1 MLVVLRVNE
10 LPPFSWGIF
19 ICGNRCLIS
28 VMVLRLTLM
37 GLLVL
42 AYTAGSTQTL
52 GGSSAFN
59 FLRLQLHPQAG
70 ALGGRNVSHFVADLG
85 MLSENPS
92 LLRKDHHAA
101 ISANFTSLAPTITGL
116 YATGAYHLEKAATTF
131 ALGITH
137 LGYGEQP
144 ETDPSGNTLGTFRAF
159 DQLLGFAISR
169 KYNKKWHYGS
179 TLKLIN
185 SRYGAYA
192 SQALALDMGL
202 NYYDEEQ
209 MIQFGFAAKNM
220 GVQTKAYANSK
231 EDLPF
236 DLVLGMTKQLEKA
249 PIRFSL
255 TGQRMHQFDLL
266 YNDTLFNETNFGRQ
280 PKVNLGTKIFSHLV
294 LGADIL
300 VGEKIVLTGGY
311 NVLRR
316 RELRIQNIASG
327 LTGFSYGFNLHL
339 QRLRMYYA
347 RTHYQSSLSH
357 HQISFSFKLNPAE
370 N

>member
-1 MLVVLRVNE
+1 
-10 LPPFSWGIF
+10 
-19 ICGNRCLIS
+19 
-28 VMVLRLTLM
+28 MVRQLTLM
-37 GLLVL
+37 GLWVF
-42 AYTAGSTQTL
+42 AFSGGSAQTL

-70 ALGGRNVSHFVADLG
+70 ALGGRNVSHFGADLG

-92 LLRKDHHAA
+92 LLRKSHHAA
-101 ISANFTSLAPTITGL
+101 ISANFTSLAPTVTGL
-116 YATGAYHLEKAATTF
+116 YAAGAYHLEKKATTL

-144 ETDPSGNTLGTFRAF
+144 ETDASGNILGTFRAY
-159 DQLLGFAISR
+159 DQMLGVTVSR
-169 KYNKKWHYGS
+169 KYNKKWYYGS
-179 TLKLIN
+179 TLKFIN
-185 SRYGAYA
+185 SKYGAYA
-192 SQALALDMGL
+192 SQGLALDMGL
-202 NYYDEEQ
+202 NYADEER

-220 GVQTKAYANSK
+220 GIQVKSYGNRK

-236 DLVLGMTKQLEKA
+236 DLVVGMTKQLEKA

-266 YNDTLFNETNFGRQ
+266 YNDTLFNETNFGSQ
-280 PKVNLGTKIFSHLV
+280 PKTSLGIKIFSHLV
-294 LGADIL
+294 IGADIM

-311 NVLRR
+311 NILRR

-339 QRLRMYYA
+339 QRLRFYYA

-357 HQISFSFKLNPAE
+357 HQISFSFNLLSTKD
-370 N
+370 

>member
-1 MLVVLRVNE
+1 
-10 LPPFSWGIF
+10 
-19 ICGNRCLIS
+19 
-28 VMVLRLTLM
+28 MVLRLSF
-37 GLLVL
+37 LVL
-42 AYTAGSTQTL
+42 WMLVFAGLAAQTL

-70 ALGGRNVSHFVADLG
+70 ALGGRNVSHFKADLG
-85 MLSENPS
+85 MVSENPS
-92 LLRKDHHAA
+92 LLRESHHAVV
-101 ISANFTSLAPTITGL
+101 SANFTSLAPSITGL
-116 YATGAYHLEKAATTF
+116 YAAGAYHLEKKATTV

-137 LGYGEQP
+137 LGYGEQS
-144 ETDPSGNTLGTFRAF
+144 ETDASGNTLGTFKAY
-159 DQLLGFAISR
+159 DQSLGVTVSR
-169 KYNKKWHYGS
+169 IYNKKWYYGS

-185 SRYGAYA
+185 SRYGAFA
-192 SQALALDMGL
+192 SQGLALDVGL
-202 NYYDEEQ
+202 NYYDEKR

-220 GVQTKAYANSK
+220 GVQIKSYGNGK

-280 PKVNLGTKIFSHLV
+280 PRANLGTKIFSHFV

-316 RELRIQNIASG
+316 RELRIQNFASG
-327 LTGFSYGFNLHL
+327 LTGFSYGFNLNL
-339 QRLRMYYA
+339 QRLRCYYA
-347 RTHYQSSLSH
+347 RTHYQSALSH
-357 HQISFSFKLNPAE
+357 HQISFSFTLEAAGD
-370 N
+370 

>member
-1 MLVVLRVNE
+1 
-10 LPPFSWGIF
+10 
-19 ICGNRCLIS
+19 
-28 VMVLRLTLM
+28 MVFRLTLM
-37 GLLVL
+37 GLWVLVFTG
-42 AYTAGSTQTL
+42 ASSQTL

-70 ALGGRNVSHFVADLG
+70 ALGGRNVSHFGAELG

-92 LLRKDHHAA
+92 LLRKGHHSI
-101 ISANFTSLAPTITGL
+101 ISANFTALAPTITGL
-116 YATGAYHLEKAATTF
+116 YAAGAYHLEKTATTL

-144 ETDPSGNTLGTFRAF
+144 ETDASGNILGTFRAY
-159 DQLLGFAISR
+159 DQMLGLTISR
-169 KYNKKWHYGS
+169 KYNNKWHYGA

-192 SQALALDMGL
+192 SQGLALDAGL
-202 NYYDEEQ
+202 NYYDEER

-220 GVQTKAYANSK
+220 GVQIKSYANRK

-236 DLVLGMTKQLEKA
+236 DLVIGMTKQLEKA
-249 PIRFSL
+249 PIRFSF

-266 YNDTLFNETNFGRQ
+266 YNDTLFNETNFGSQ
-280 PKVNLGTKIFSHLV
+280 PKASFGTKVFSHIV

-339 QRLRMYYA
+339 QRLRCYYA

>member
-1 MLVVLRVNE
+1 
-10 LPPFSWGIF
+10 
-19 ICGNRCLIS
+19 
-28 VMVLRLTLM
+28 MVFRMTLM
-37 GLLVL
+37 GLLVF
-42 AYTAGSTQTL
+42 AFTGGTAQTL

-70 ALGGRNVSHFVADLG
+70 ALGGRNTSHFGADLG
-85 MLSENPS
+85 MISENPS
-92 LLRKDHHAA
+92 LLRKNHHSAV
-101 ISANFTSLAPTITGL
+101 SANFTSLAPTITGL
-116 YATGAYHLEKAATTF
+116 YAVGAYHLEKAATTV

-137 LGYGEQP
+137 IGYGEQP
-144 ETDPSGNTLGTFRAF
+144 ETDASGNMLGTFRAF
-159 DQLLGFAISR
+159 DQLLAVSISR
-169 KYNKKWHYGS
+169 KYNKKWYYGS
-179 TLKLIN
+179 TIKLIN

-192 SQALALDMGL
+192 SQGLALDMGL
-202 NYYDEEQ
+202 NYYNEER

-220 GVQTKAYANSK
+220 GFQLKSYSNGK

-249 PIRFSL
+249 PIRFSI

-266 YNDTLFNETNFGRQ
+266 YNDTLFNETNFGSQ
-280 PKVNLGTKIFSHLV
+280 PTSNLGTKIFSHLV
-294 LGADIL
+294 FGTDVL

-316 RELRIQNIASG
+316 RELRIQNITSG

-339 QRLRMYYA
+339 QRLSMYYA

-357 HQISFSFKLNPAE
+357 HQISFSFRLQPAE
-370 N
+370 D

>member
-1 MLVVLRVNE
+1 
-10 LPPFSWGIF
+10 
-19 ICGNRCLIS
+19 
-28 VMVLRLTLM
+28 MVLRLTLVGFLM
-37 GLLVL
+37 L
-42 AYTAGSTQTL
+42 ACSGVSSQTL

-70 ALGGRNVSHFVADLG
+70 ALGGRNVSHFGADLG

-92 LLRKDHHAA
+92 LLRKDHHSV

-116 YATGAYHLEKAATTF
+116 YAAGAYHLEKAATTL

-144 ETDPSGNTLGTFRAF
+144 ETDASGNALGTFRAY
-159 DQLLGFAISR
+159 DQLLGFTVSR

-192 SQALALDMGL
+192 SQGLALDVGL
-202 NYYDEEQ
+202 NYHDEER

-220 GVQTKAYANSK
+220 GWQIKSYANRK

-236 DLVLGMTKQLEKA
+236 DLVVGMTKQLEKA

-266 YNDTLFNETNFGRQ
+266 YNDTLFNETNVGSQ
-280 PKVNLGTKIFSHLV
+280 PKASLGTKIFSHLV

-300 VGEKIVLTGGY
+300 IGEKIVLTGGY

-327 LTGFSYGFNLHL
+327 LTGFNYGFNLHL
-339 QRLRMYYA
+339 QRLRCYYA

-357 HQISFSFKLNPAE
+357 HQISFSFTLQPEKN
-370 N
+370 

>member
-1 MLVVLRVNE
+1 
-10 LPPFSWGIF
+10 
-19 ICGNRCLIS
+19 
-28 VMVLRLTLM
+28 MVRQLTLM
-37 GLLVL
+37 GLWVF
-42 AYTAGSTQTL
+42 AFSGGSAQTL

-70 ALGGRNVSHFVADLG
+70 ALGGRNVSQFGADLG

-92 LLRKDHHAA
+92 LLRKSHHAA
-101 ISANFTSLAPTITGL
+101 ISANFTSLAPTVTGL
-116 YATGAYHLEKAATTF
+116 YAAGAYHLEKKATTL

-144 ETDPSGNTLGTFRAF
+144 ETDASGNILGTFRAY
-159 DQLLGFAISR
+159 DQMLGVTVSR
-169 KYNKKWHYGS
+169 KYNKKWYYGS
-179 TLKLIN
+179 TLKFIN
-185 SRYGAYA
+185 SKYGAYA
-192 SQALALDMGL
+192 SQGLALDMGL
-202 NYYDEEQ
+202 NYADEER

-220 GVQTKAYANSK
+220 GIQVKSYGNRK

-236 DLVLGMTKQLEKA
+236 DLVVGMTKQLEKA

-266 YNDTLFNETNFGRQ
+266 YNDTLFNETNFGSQ
-280 PKVNLGTKIFSHLV
+280 PKTSLGTKIFSHLV
-294 LGADIL
+294 IGADIM

-311 NVLRR
+311 NILRR

-339 QRLRMYYA
+339 QRLRFYYA

-357 HQISFSFKLNPAE
+357 HQISFSLNLLSTKD
-370 N
+370 

>member
-1 MLVVLRVNE
+1 
-10 LPPFSWGIF
+10 
-19 ICGNRCLIS
+19 
-28 VMVLRLTLM
+28 MVRQLTLM
-37 GLLVL
+37 GLWVF
-42 AYTAGSTQTL
+42 AFSGGSAQTL

-70 ALGGRNVSHFVADLG
+70 ALGGRNVSQFGADLG

-92 LLRKDHHAA
+92 LLRKSHHAA
-101 ISANFTSLAPTITGL
+101 ISANFTSLAPTVTGL
-116 YATGAYHLEKAATTF
+116 YAAGAYHLEKKATTL

-144 ETDPSGNTLGTFRAF
+144 ETDASGNILGTFRSY
-159 DQLLGFAISR
+159 DQMLGVTVSR
-169 KYNKKWHYGS
+169 KYNKKWYYGS
-179 TLKLIN
+179 TLKFIN
-185 SRYGAYA
+185 SKYGAYA
-192 SQALALDMGL
+192 SQGLALDMGL
-202 NYYDEEQ
+202 NYADEER

-220 GVQTKAYANSK
+220 GIQVKSYGNRK

-236 DLVLGMTKQLEKA
+236 DLVVGMTKQLEKA

-266 YNDTLFNETNFGRQ
+266 YNDTLFNETNFGSQ
-280 PKVNLGTKIFSHLV
+280 PKTSLGIKIFSHLV
-294 LGADIL
+294 IGADIM

-311 NVLRR
+311 NILRR

-339 QRLRMYYA
+339 QRLRFYYA

-357 HQISFSFKLNPAE
+357 HQISFSFNLLSTKD
-370 N
+370 

>member
-1 MLVVLRVNE
+1 
-10 LPPFSWGIF
+10 
-19 ICGNRCLIS
+19 
-28 VMVLRLTLM
+28 MVRQLTLM
-37 GLLVL
+37 GLWVF
-42 AYTAGSTQTL
+42 AFSGGSAQTL

-70 ALGGRNVSHFVADLG
+70 ALGGRNVSQFGADLG

-92 LLRKDHHAA
+92 LLRKSHHAA
-101 ISANFTSLAPTITGL
+101 ISANFTSLAPTVTGL
-116 YATGAYHLEKAATTF
+116 YAAGAYHLEKKATTL

-144 ETDPSGNTLGTFRAF
+144 ETDASGNILGTFRSY
-159 DQLLGFAISR
+159 DQMLGVTVSR
-169 KYNKKWHYGS
+169 KYNKKWYYGS
-179 TLKLIN
+179 TLKFIN
-185 SRYGAYA
+185 SKYGAYA
-192 SQALALDMGL
+192 SQGLALDMGL
-202 NYYDEEQ
+202 NYADEER

-220 GVQTKAYANSK
+220 GIQVKSYGNRK

-236 DLVLGMTKQLEKA
+236 DLVVGMTKQLEKA

-266 YNDTLFNETNFGRQ
+266 YNDTLFNETNFGSQ
-280 PKVNLGTKIFSHLV
+280 PKTSLGTKIFSHLV
-294 LGADIL
+294 IGADIM

-311 NVLRR
+311 NILRR
-316 RELRIQNIASG
+316 RELRIQNIGSG

-339 QRLRMYYA
+339 QRLRFYYA

-357 HQISFSFKLNPAE
+357 HQISFSFNLLSTKD
-370 N
+370 

>member
-1 MLVVLRVNE
+1 
-10 LPPFSWGIF
+10 
-19 ICGNRCLIS
+19 
-28 VMVLRLTLM
+28 MVRQLTLM
-37 GLLVL
+37 GLWVF
-42 AYTAGSTQTL
+42 AFSGGTAQTL

-70 ALGGRNVSHFVADLG
+70 ALGGRNVSHFGADLA

-92 LLRKDHHAA
+92 LLRKSHHAV
-101 ISANFTSLAPTITGL
+101 ISANFTSLAPTVTGL
-116 YATGAYHLEKAATTF
+116 YAAGAYHLEKKATTL

-144 ETDPSGNTLGTFRAF
+144 ETDASGNILGTFRAY
-159 DQLLGFAISR
+159 DQMLGVTVSR
-169 KYNKKWHYGS
+169 KYNKKWYYGS
-179 TLKLIN
+179 TLKFIN

-192 SQALALDMGL
+192 SQGLALDIGL
-202 NYYDEEQ
+202 NYDDEER

-220 GVQTKAYANSK
+220 GIQVKSYGNRK

-236 DLVLGMTKQLEKA
+236 DLVVGMTKQLEKA

-266 YNDTLFNETNFGRQ
+266 YNDTLFNETNFGSQ
-280 PKVNLGTKIFSHLV
+280 PKTSLGTKIFSHLV
-294 LGADIL
+294 IGADIM

-311 NVLRR
+311 NILRR

-339 QRLRMYYA
+339 QRLRFYYA

-357 HQISFSFKLNPAE
+357 HQISFSFNLLSTKD
-370 N
+370 

>member
-1 MLVVLRVNE
+1 
-10 LPPFSWGIF
+10 
-19 ICGNRCLIS
+19 
-28 VMVLRLTLM
+28 MVRRLTLM

-42 AYTAGSTQTL
+42 AFSGGTAQTL

-70 ALGGRNVSHFVADLG
+70 ALGGRNVSHFGSDLG

-92 LLRKDHHAA
+92 LLRENHHTAV
-101 ISANFTSLAPTITGL
+101 SANFTSLAPTITGL
-116 YATGAYHLEKAATTF
+116 YAVGAYHLKKTSTTV

-144 ETDPSGNTLGTFRAF
+144 ETDAAGNVMGFFRAY
-159 DQLLGFAISR
+159 DQMLGVTISR
-169 KYNKKWHYGS
+169 KYHQKWNYGS

-192 SQALALDMGL
+192 SLGLALDMGL
-202 NYYDEEQ
+202 NYYDEER

-220 GVQTKAYANSK
+220 GLQLKSYGNRK

-255 TGQRMHQFDLL
+255 TGQRMHQFDIL
-266 YNDTLFNETNFGRQ
+266 YNDTLFNETNFGTQ
-280 PKVNLGTKIFSHLV
+280 PRTNFGTKLFSHLV
-294 LGADIL
+294 VGTDIL

-316 RELRIQNIASG
+316 RELRTQNVASG

-339 QRLRMYYA
+339 QRLRCYYT

-357 HQISFSFKLNPAE
+357 HQISFSFRLQPE
-370 N
+370 ED

>member
-1 MLVVLRVNE
+1 
-10 LPPFSWGIF
+10 
-19 ICGNRCLIS
+19 
-28 VMVLRLTLM
+28 MVFRLTLM

-42 AYTAGSTQTL
+42 AFGGAAAQTL

-70 ALGGRNVSHFVADLG
+70 ALGGRNVSHFGADPG

-92 LLRKDHHAA
+92 LLRKIHHAA
-101 ISANFTSLAPTITGL
+101 VSANFTSLAPTVMGL
-116 YATGAYHLEKAATTF
+116 YAAGAYHLEKSATTL
-131 ALGITH
+131 ALSISH
-137 LGYGEQP
+137 LGYGEQA
-144 ETDPSGNTLGTFRAF
+144 ETDASGNMLGTFRAF
-159 DQLLGFAISR
+159 DQLLGVTISR
-169 KYNKKWHYGS
+169 KYNKKWYYGS

-185 SRYGAYA
+185 SRYGAY
-192 SQALALDMGL
+192 SSSGLALDVGL
-202 NYYDEEQ
+202 NYYDEER

-220 GVQTKAYANSK
+220 GIQLTSYGNRK

-236 DLVLGMTKQLEKA
+236 DLVVGMTKQLEKA

-266 YNDTLFNETNFGRQ
+266 YNDTLFNEANFGSQPTTNFG
-280 PKVNLGTKIFSHLV
+280 TKLFSHLV
-294 LGADIL
+294 FGTDIL

-339 QRLRMYYA
+339 QRLRCYYA

-357 HQISFSFKLNPAE
+357 HQISFTFKLQPAE
-370 N
+370 D

>member
-1 MLVVLRVNE
+1 
-10 LPPFSWGIF
+10 
-19 ICGNRCLIS
+19 
-28 VMVLRLTLM
+28 MVFRLTLI

-42 AYTAGSTQTL
+42 AFTGGTAQTL

-70 ALGGRNVSHFVADLG
+70 ALGERNVSNFRSDLG
-85 MLSENPS
+85 MISENPS
-92 LLRKDHHAA
+92 LLRKVHHSAV
-101 ISANFTSLAPTITGL
+101 SANFTSLAPTITGL
-116 YATGAYHLEKAATTF
+116 YAVGAYHLEKAATTVS
-131 ALGITH
+131 LGITH

-144 ETDPSGNTLGTFRAF
+144 ETDASGNMLGTFRAY
-159 DQLLGFAISR
+159 DQLLALTVSR
-169 KYNKKWHYGS
+169 KYNKKWYYGS
-179 TLKLIN
+179 TIKLIN

-192 SQALALDMGL
+192 SQGLALDMGL
-202 NYYDEEQ
+202 NYYDEER

-220 GVQTKAYANSK
+220 GVQLKSYDNGK

-249 PIRFSL
+249 PIRFSI

-266 YNDTLFNETNFGRQ
+266 YNDTLFNETNFGSQ
-280 PKVNLGTKIFSHLV
+280 PKSNLGTKIFSHLV
-294 LGADIL
+294 FGTDIL

-311 NVLRR
+311 NILRR

-339 QRLRMYYA
+339 QRLKMYYA

-357 HQISFSFKLNPAE
+357 HQISFSFRLQPAE
-370 N
+370 D

>member
-1 MLVVLRVNE
+1 M
-10 LPPFSWGIF
+10 F
-19 ICGNRCLIS
+19 
-28 VMVLRLTLM
+28 LRLTLL
-37 GLLVL
+37 GLLML
-42 AYTAGSTQTL
+42 DFSTGTSQTL

-70 ALGGRNVSHFVADLG
+70 ALGGRNVSHFGADLG
-85 MLSENPS
+85 MISENPS
-92 LLRKDHHAA
+92 LLRKGHHSAV
-101 ISANFTSLAPTITGL
+101 SANFTSLAPTITGL
-116 YATGAYHLEKAATTF
+116 YAAGAYHLEKKATTF

-144 ETDPSGNTLGTFRAF
+144 ETDASGNILGTFRAF
-159 DQLLGFAISR
+159 DQLIGFTVSR
-169 KYNKKWHYGS
+169 KYNKKWYYGS

-192 SQALALDMGL
+192 SQGLALDVGL
-202 NYYDEEQ
+202 NYHDEER

-220 GVQTKAYANSK
+220 GGQIKSYANRK

-266 YNDTLFNETNFGRQ
+266 YNDTLFNETNFGSQ
-280 PKVNLGTKIFSHLV
+280 PQANFGTKVLSHLI

-339 QRLRMYYA
+339 QRLRCYYA

-357 HQISFSFKLNPAE
+357 HQISFSFMIQPAQD
-370 N
+370 

>member
-1 MLVVLRVNE
+1 
-10 LPPFSWGIF
+10 
-19 ICGNRCLIS
+19 
-28 VMVLRLTLM
+28 MVFRLTLM

-42 AYTAGSTQTL
+42 AFAGGTAQTL

-59 FLRLQLHPQAG
+59 FLRLQLQPQAG
-70 ALGGRNVSHFVADLG
+70 ALGGRNASHFGADLG
-85 MLSENPS
+85 MISENPS
-92 LLRKDHHAA
+92 LLRKNHHSAV
-101 ISANFTSLAPTITGL
+101 SANFTSLAPTITGL
-116 YATGAYHLEKAATTF
+116 YAVGAYHLKKAATTV

-137 LGYGEQP
+137 LGYGEQQ
-144 ETDPSGNTLGTFRAF
+144 ETDASGNMLGTFRAY
-159 DQLLGFAISR
+159 DQLLGISVSR
-169 KYNKKWHYGS
+169 KYNKNWYYGS
-179 TLKLIN
+179 TIKLIN

-192 SQALALDMGL
+192 SQGLALDMGL
-202 NYYDEEQ
+202 NYYDEER

-220 GVQTKAYANSK
+220 GVQLKSYGNGK

-236 DLVLGMTKQLEKA
+236 DLVLGVTKQLEKA
-249 PIRFSL
+249 PIRFSI

-266 YNDTLFNETNFGRQ
+266 YNDTLFNQANFGSQ
-280 PKVNLGTKIFSHLV
+280 SKSNLGTKIFSHLV
-294 LGADIL
+294 FGTDIL

-357 HQISFSFKLNPAE
+357 HQISFSFKLQPAE
-370 N
+370 D

>member
-1 MLVVLRVNE
+1 
-10 LPPFSWGIF
+10 
-19 ICGNRCLIS
+19 
-28 VMVLRLTLM
+28 MVLRLTLV
-37 GLLVL
+37 GLLALVFSGV
-42 AYTAGSTQTL
+42 GSQTL

-70 ALGGRNVSHFVADLG
+70 ALGGRNVSHFSADLG

-92 LLRKDHHAA
+92 LLRKGHHSAV
-101 ISANFTSLAPTITGL
+101 SANFTSLAPTVTGL
-116 YATGAYHLEKAATTF
+116 YAAGGYHMGKTATTL

-144 ETDPSGNTLGTFRAF
+144 ETDPSGNILGTFRAF
-159 DQLLGFAISR
+159 DQMLGLTISR

-185 SRYGAYA
+185 SRYGAYS
-192 SQALALDMGL
+192 SQGLALDVGL
-202 NYYDEEQ
+202 NYYDEER

-220 GVQTKAYANSK
+220 GVQIKSYANRK

-236 DLVLGMTKQLEKA
+236 DMVLGMTKQLEKA

-255 TGQRMHQFDLL
+255 TGQRMHQFDLI
-266 YNDTLFNETNFGRQ
+266 YNDTLFNEANFGSQ
-280 PKVNLGTKIFSHLV
+280 PKSNLGTKIFSHLI
-294 LGADIL
+294 LGADVL

-339 QRLRMYYA
+339 QRLRIYYA

-370 N
+370 D

>member
-1 MLVVLRVNE
+1 
-10 LPPFSWGIF
+10 
-19 ICGNRCLIS
+19 
-28 VMVLRLTLM
+28 MVFRLTLM

-42 AYTAGSTQTL
+42 AFAGGTAQTL

-59 FLRLQLHPQAG
+59 FLRLQLQPQAG
-70 ALGGRNVSHFVADLG
+70 ALGGRNASHFGADLG
-85 MLSENPS
+85 MISENPS
-92 LLRKDHHAA
+92 LLRKNHHSAV
-101 ISANFTSLAPTITGL
+101 SANFTSLAPTITGL
-116 YATGAYHLEKAATTF
+116 YAVGAYHLKKAATTV

-137 LGYGEQP
+137 LGYGEQQ
-144 ETDPSGNTLGTFRAF
+144 ETDASGNMLGTFWAY
-159 DQLLGFAISR
+159 DQLLGVSVSR
-169 KYNKKWHYGS
+169 KYNKNWYYGS
-179 TLKLIN
+179 TIKLIN

-192 SQALALDMGL
+192 SQGLALDMGL
-202 NYYDEEQ
+202 NYYDEER

-220 GVQTKAYANSK
+220 GVQLKSYGNGK

-236 DLVLGMTKQLEKA
+236 DLVLGVTKQLEKA
-249 PIRFSL
+249 PIRFSI

-266 YNDTLFNETNFGRQ
+266 YNDTLFNQANFGSQ
-280 PKVNLGTKIFSHLV
+280 PKSNLGTKIFSHLV
-294 LGADIL
+294 FGTDIL
-300 VGEKIVLTGGY
+300 VGEKIVLTCGY

-357 HQISFSFKLNPAE
+357 HQISFSFKLQPAE
-370 N
+370 D

>member
-1 MLVVLRVNE
+1 
-10 LPPFSWGIF
+10 
-19 ICGNRCLIS
+19 
-28 VMVLRLTLM
+28 MVRRLTLI
-37 GLLVL
+37 GLWVL
-42 AYTAGSTQTL
+42 TFSGGTAQTL
-52 GGSSAFN
+52 GGSSIFN

-70 ALGGRNVSHFVADLG
+70 ALGGRNVSHLGADLG

-92 LLRKDHHAA
+92 LLRKGHHST
-101 ISANFTSLAPTITGL
+101 ISANFTSLAPSITGL
-116 YATGAYHLEKAATTF
+116 YAAGAYHLEKKATTL

-137 LGYGEQP
+137 LGYGEQQ
-144 ETDPSGNTLGTFRAF
+144 ETDASGNMLGTFQAY
-159 DQLLGFAISR
+159 DQLLGISISR
-169 KYNKKWHYGS
+169 NYNKKWYYGS
-179 TLKLIN
+179 TLKFIN

-192 SQALALDMGL
+192 SQGLALDMGL
-202 NYYDEEQ
+202 NYYDEER

-220 GVQTKAYANSK
+220 GVQLKSYGNRK

-266 YNDTLFNETNFGRQ
+266 YNDTLFNETNFGSQ
-280 PKVNLGTKIFSHLV
+280 PKTGFGTKIFSHLV
-294 LGADIL
+294 FGADVL

-316 RELRIQNIASG
+316 SELRIQNIASG

-339 QRLRMYYA
+339 QRLRFYYA

-357 HQISFSFKLNPAE
+357 HQISFSFRLQPGE
-370 N
+370 D

>member
-1 MLVVLRVNE
+1 MLR
-10 LPPFSWGIF
+10 
-19 ICGNRCLIS
+19 RLI
-28 VMVLRLTLM
+28 LM

-42 AYTAGSTQTL
+42 AFSIGTAQTL
-52 GGSSAFN
+52 GGSSSFN

-70 ALGGRNVSHFVADLG
+70 ALGGRNVSQFGADLG

-92 LLRKDHHAA
+92 LLRKVHHSTV
-101 ISANFTSLAPTITGL
+101 SANFTSLAPSVTGL
-116 YATGAYHLEKAATTF
+116 YAAGAFHLKKMATTV

-144 ETDPSGNTLGTFRAF
+144 ETDASGNILGTFQAY
-159 DQLLGFAISR
+159 DQLLGVTVSR
-169 KYNKKWHYGS
+169 KYNKKWYYGS
-179 TLKLIN
+179 TLKFIN

-192 SQALALDMGL
+192 SQGLALDMGL
-202 NYYDEEQ
+202 NYDDEER

-220 GVQTKAYANSK
+220 GVQIKSYSNGK

-236 DLVLGMTKQLEKA
+236 DLVVGMTKQLEKA

-266 YNDTLFNETNFGRQ
+266 YNDTLFNETNFGSQ
-280 PKVNLGTKIFSHLV
+280 PPTSLGTKIFSHLV

-327 LTGFSYGFNLHL
+327 LTGLSYGFNLHL
-339 QRLRMYYA
+339 QRLRFYYA

-357 HQISFSFKLNPAE
+357 HQISFSFTLQPAKD
-370 N
+370 

>member
-1 MLVVLRVNE
+1 
-10 LPPFSWGIF
+10 
-19 ICGNRCLIS
+19 
-28 VMVLRLTLM
+28 MVFRLTLM
-37 GLLVL
+37 GLWLF
-42 AYTAGSTQTL
+42 AFTGAASQTL

-70 ALGGRNVSHFVADLG
+70 ALGGRNVSHFGADLG
-85 MLSENPS
+85 MVSENPS
-92 LLRKDHHAA
+92 LLRKGHHSAV
-101 ISANFTSLAPTITGL
+101 SANFTSLAPTITGL
-116 YATGAYHLEKAATTF
+116 YAAGAYHLEKKATTF

-144 ETDPSGNTLGTFRAF
+144 ETDASGNILGTFRAY
-159 DQLLGFAISR
+159 DQMLGLSISR
-169 KYNKKWHYGS
+169 KYNKKWFYGT
-179 TLKLIN
+179 TLKIIN
-185 SRYGAYA
+185 SKYGAYA
-192 SQALALDMGL
+192 SQGLALDVGL
-202 NYYDEEQ
+202 NFYDEEH

-220 GVQTKAYANSK
+220 GGQIKSYANRK

-236 DLVLGMTKQLEKA
+236 DLVVGMTKQLEKA

-266 YNDTLFNETNFGRQ
+266 YNDTLFNETNFGSQ
-280 PKVNLGTKIFSHLV
+280 AKSNLGTKIFSHLI
-294 LGADIL
+294 LGADVQ

-339 QRLRMYYA
+339 QRLKCYYA

-357 HQISFSFKLNPAE
+357 HQISFSFTLQPAKD
-370 N
+370 